1 MEPLNPRLFVRLD
14 EDPLQGP
21 ESGAPRGTL
30 QAMAVCPELRP
41 YMSHI
46 LMYRESFA
54 PGQEVVEHVVPDGA
68 VRLVVNLGEPP
79 AGGQALQVLGPSAAP
94 ALVRLGGRME
104 GVSITLQPG
113 AAPALLGV
121 PAGEL
126 AGTAVAL
133 DALWS
138 GGRAADLLG
147 ALAGQ
152 PDDARRA
159 DVLQALLRQGLPQEA
174 PPGHQPAVHAQ
185 RLLAASAGRLK
196 VRDAAAA
203 VGLGERRLQQL
214 FHAHIGLSPR
224 AWGRLAR
231 LHGCLRA
238 LRRQPHAAWADV
250 AAAGG
255 FYDQPHLVHE
265 FRELCGCTPA
275 EFRRMAI
282 SGSSKTGR

>member
-1 MEPLNPRLFVRLD
+1 MEPVNPRLFVRLD

-30 QAMAVCPELRP
+30 QAMAVGPELRP
-41 YMSHI
+41 YVSHI
-46 LMYRESFA
+46 LAYRESFA
-54 PGQEVVEHVVPDGA
+54 PGQEVVERVVPDGA
-68 VRLVVNLGEPP
+68 VRLVVNLGDPP
-79 AGGQALQVLGPSAAP
+79 AGGHALQVLGPSAAP
-94 ALVRLGGRME
+94 ALVRLGGRMA
-104 GVSITLQPG
+104 GLSVTLRPG
-113 AAPALLGV
+113 AALALLGV

-133 DALWS
+133 GDLWRR
-138 GGRAADLLG
+138 RAADLLG
-147 ALAGQ
+147 ALARQ
-152 PDDARRA
+152 PDDASRA
-159 DVLQALLRQGLPQEA
+159 DVLQAVLRQRLPEGA
-174 PPGHQPAVHAQ
+174 SPADLPAVHAQ
-185 RLLAASAGRLK
+185 RLLTASAGRLK

-214 FHAHIGLSPR
+214 FQAHIGLSPR

-238 LRRQPHAAWADV
+238 LRRHPHAAWADV

>member
-1 MEPLNPRLFVRLD
+1 MEPVNPRLFVRLD

-21 ESGAPRGTL
+21 ESSAPRGTL
-30 QAMAVCPELRP
+30 HAMAVCPELRP
-41 YMSHI
+41 YVSHI
-46 LMYRESFA
+46 LVYRESFA
-54 PGQEVVEHVVPDGA
+54 PEQEVVERVVPDGA
-68 VRLVVNLGEPP
+68 VRLVVNLGDPP
-79 AGGQALQVLGPSAAP
+79 AGGQAMQVLGPSAAP
-94 ALVRLGGRME
+94 TLVRLGGRME
-104 GVSITLQPG
+104 GLSITLQPG
-113 AAPALLGV
+113 AAQALLGM

-138 GGRAADLLG
+138 HRAADLLS

-152 PDDARRA
+152 PDDASRVDA
-159 DVLQALLRQGLPQEA
+159 LQAVLRRCLPQEA
-174 PPGHQPAVHAQ
+174 SPGHLPAVHAL
-185 RLLAASAGRLK
+185 RLLTASAGRLK

-231 LHGCLRA
+231 LHDCLRA
-238 LRRQPHAAWADV
+238 LRRHPLAAWADV
-250 AAAGG
+250 AAEGG

-275 EFRRMAI
+275 EFRQMAI